1 MGLLRH
7 NHPDG
12 PGGRRLVMREK
23 ALSIGDDSWIE
34 DESGNKVMKVNGK
47 AMRVREAFVL
57 EDAQGNELLHLQA
70 RDLRL
75 RGVMKID
82 RDGDTIA
89 TVTKKVIGIRDR
101 FGVDVEDVEDLEAI
115 GNVVDHEFKISRD
128 DSDIA
133 VINKTWVRARETY
146 GIELGADEDVA
157 FLVAVI
163 VAIEALAR

>member
-1 MGLLRH
+1 
-7 NHPDG
+7 
-12 PGGRRLVMREK
+12 MREK

-47 AMRVREAFVL
+47 ALRVREAFVL

-89 TVTKKVIGIRDR
+89 TVVKKVIGIRDR
-101 FGVDVEDVEDLEAI
+101 FGVDVEDGEDLDAI

-128 DSDIA
+128 DDDIA
-133 VINKTWVRARETY
+133 VINKKWVRARETY
-146 GIELGADEDVA
+146 GIELAPDEDVA